1 MEKEI
6 RKWKILKL
14 LSTDQAICRL
24 ELQQASVRSHI
35 MEAEKLKL
43 IFVELVVNAF
53 SYPGRIEL
61 FLPYLGLYSLP
72 WLAQPFQTITVGLS
86 TV

>member
-43 IFVELVVNAF
+43 IFVELF

-61 FLPYLGLYSLP
+61 FLPYLGLYSRP